1 MLKLLPLINE
11 TAVENSTLSNEVI
24 QKIPKS
30 FAKSLAKRLLITK
43 DWLLR
48 VTFDNLN
55 VKYTKSRKIF

>member
-11 TAVENSTLSNEVI
+11 TAVENSSLSNEVI
-24 QKIPKS
+24 QKMPKS
-30 FAKSLAKRLLITK
+30 FAKSLAKRLLIAK
-43 DWLLR
+43 YWLIG